1 MKHLILSLAALAV
14 ASSAFAQVTPTSTP
28 VNDGK
33 DKLICKRETPIG
45 SLIATRKMCLTKEQ
59 WRKRQDD
66 GNATARGLVEDGA
79 SACGQDGGVC
89 PF

>member
-1 MKHLILSLAALAV
+1 MRTGILVLSVVLAATPASAV
-14 ASSAFAQVTPTSTP
+14 PQASAAAPGA
-28 VNDGK
+28 DK
-33 DKLICKRETPIG
+33 DKLICKREIPIG

-79 SACGQDGGVC
+79 GACGHDGGVC

>member
-1 MKHLILSLAALAV
+1 MRMSILILSLVAAV
-14 ASSAFAQVTPTSTP
+14 PAFATSDSGATDP
-28 VNDGK
+28 GA
-33 DKLICKRETPIG
+33 DKERLICKRETPIG

-79 SACGQDGGVC
+79 GACGQNGGVC

>member
-1 MKHLILSLAALAV
+1 LKHLLFAALAV
-14 ASSAFAQVTPTSTP
+14 SLIGSASAQSPS
-28 VNDGK
+28 DGTKADENK
-33 DKLICKRETPIG
+33 DKLICKREVPIG

-79 SACGQDGGVC
+79 GACGQNGGVC
-89 PF
+89 GF